1 MNFMANV
8 YVECEYCLGKRYTRD
23 TLNIKYKDKSIAD
36 ILEMTVDEAYDF
48 FKNHKKLE
56 RLLST
61 LLDVGLDY
69 ITLGQAATTL
79 SGGEAQRIKLSK
91 ELSKRSFKKALYIL
105 DEPTTGLHFED
116 IRKLNSL
123 LQRLVDEGNSV
134 VVIEHNLDIIRS
146 ADHIIELG
154 PQGGKYGG
162 NIVFTGSLEE
172 LKKAKTAT
180 SKFV

>member
-1 MNFMANV
+1 M
-8 YVECEYCLGKRYTRD
+8 
-23 TLNIKYKDKSIAD
+23 
-36 ILEMTVDEAYDF
+36 
-48 FKNHKKLE
+48 
-56 RLLST
+56 
-61 LLDVGLDY
+61 
-69 ITLGQAATTL
+69 
-79 SGGEAQRIKLSK
+79 
-91 ELSKRSFKKALYIL
+91 
-105 DEPTTGLHFED
+105 
-116 IRKLNSL
+116 
-123 LQRLVDEGNSV
+123 